1 MALPRTDSNNYL
13 EHVSH
18 DSADLGHRRSLC
30 RITMPTSGHQD
41 LQGFGEVSYERWSGA
56 LQKNNGKV
64 QYSVLDFPKKF
75 HMQDLYSNSNS

>member
-30 RITMPTSGHQD
+30 WITMPTSGHQD
-41 LQGFGEVSYERWSGA
+41 LQGFGEVPYERWSGA
-56 LQKNNGKV
+56 LQKK
-64 QYSVLDFPKKF
+64 QWQSSVFCFGFSKEISHARFILK
-75 HMQDLYSNSNS
+75 